1 MDKLITPLILGIF
14 SSIVATTIIEYY
26 SDLSKGT
33 LFIIATIILIIFYLS
48 YYLIHFLRK
57 STKLEKEIKTISSQI
72 EENEKRLQGDPTE
85 IKFGKGRIMRE
96 EANILVVD
104 DNFEVLDKISKILD
118 GCKIVRAFSIGNY
131 LIANQFDIIIAD
143 IVNAGVLG
151 SNKDSNSNSDNI
163 LRDIKANYPYKYII
177 AMSSDPSIA
186 ARIQGVDAF
195 FSKTLDNSFDKD
207 ELIRKINTAL
217 EKLNDSES
225 RISKAKK

>member
-1 MDKLITPLILGIF
+1 MY
-14 SSIVATTIIEYY
+14 VATFSRI
-26 SDLSKGT
+26 
-33 LFIIATIILIIFYLS
+33 
-48 YYLIHFLRK
+48 
-57 STKLEKEIKTISSQI
+57 STPIKTISSQI

-151 SNKDSNSNSDNI
+151 SNKDSNSNSDTI

-186 ARIQGVDAF
+186 GRIQVDDF
-195 FSKTLDNSFDKD
+195 FSKTLDHSFDKD
-207 ELIRKINTAL
+207 ELIKKIDKAL